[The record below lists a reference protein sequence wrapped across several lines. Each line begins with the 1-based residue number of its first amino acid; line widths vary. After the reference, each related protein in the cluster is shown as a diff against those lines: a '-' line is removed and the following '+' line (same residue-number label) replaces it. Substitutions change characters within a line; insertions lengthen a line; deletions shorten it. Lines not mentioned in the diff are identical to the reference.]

1 MGLTPVREPLSL
13 GQVGSVGGP
22 ADHRAVIVELPHEP
36 PTVVPHKAQLVE
48 RENYIGP
55 KRLVVAL
62 AGHLDD
68 YEPVEGER
76 GGAWV
81 SGKSAH
87 AFDHPSGG
95 ES

>member
-1 MGLTPVREPLSL
+1 
-13 GQVGSVGGP
+13 
-22 ADHRAVIVELPHEP
+22 
-36 PTVVPHKAQLVE
+36 VE
-48 RENYIGP
+48 RENHIGP
-55 KRLVVAL
+55 KRLVGAL

-68 YEPVEGER
+68 YEPIEGER

-87 AFDHPSGG
+87 AFDRPSGG